1 MRAAAKKLFLT
12 CGRLRKARIVPY
24 GPSVPPS
31 KICCLSQR
39 TTEYYTRDKPLS
51 TRISQQTIPT
61 PSDRTTVT
69 QNYFVA
75 HPPRFS
81 ALLARTQPKGK
92 GGFRITRYTFYN
104 TNASFHTKS
113 GTTSSLLTAGFR
125 ENTNQS
131 YSRALLKAR
140 LCASHHIKHI
150 HTTVTKKYV
159 TMHTISCT

>member
-1 MRAAAKKLFLT
+1 MLAAAKKLFLT

-31 KICCLSQR
+31 KICRLSQR
-39 TTEYYTRDKPLS
+39 TTEYYTRDLSACAYRSKPYQH
-51 TRISQQTIPT
+51 RQTHT
-61 PSDRTTVT
+61 PAT

-92 GGFRITRYTFYN
+92 GGFRITRYIFYN

-131 YSRALLKAR
+131 HSRALLKAR
-140 LCASHHIKHI
+140 LCASHHTKHI
-150 HTTVTKKYV
+150 HTTVTKKDI